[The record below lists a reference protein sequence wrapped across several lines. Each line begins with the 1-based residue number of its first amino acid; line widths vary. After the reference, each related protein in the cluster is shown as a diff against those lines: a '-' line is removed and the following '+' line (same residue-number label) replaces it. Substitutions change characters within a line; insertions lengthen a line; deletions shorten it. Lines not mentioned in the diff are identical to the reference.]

1 VLSLIKI
8 IVWCVLVASRFG
20 TYHFIG
26 LYRSV
31 DFTTSRYSNPRASGT
46 FLCKYK
52 PKYRHQLHHSTL
64 QDSWNECREVFGE
77 GNVLIVSNSAGSQ
90 LDAGAIKV
98 CCTQPQPSSLHH
110 RPLYPTN
117 SHFLSYRRNPY
128 PTTFMS
134 QSSDIIPQNH
144 RTHASKAYE
153 RILILCDDVA

>member
-8 IVWCVLVASRFG
+8 IVWCVLIASCFG

-46 FLCKYK
+46 YLCKYK
-52 PKYRHQLHHSTL
+52 PKCRHQLHHSTL

-77 GNVLIVSNSAGSQ
+77 DNVLIVSNSAGSQ

-98 CCTQPQPSSLHH
+98 CALNLSHRPPCTQLTPTSFPTGGIRIPPPSCPS
-110 RPLYPTN
+110 PPT
-117 SHFLSYRRNPY
+117 
-128 PTTFMS
+128 
-134 QSSDIIPQNH
+134 
-144 RTHASKAYE
+144 
-153 RILILCDDVA
+153 